1 MGRGARD
8 RLLPPRRAAL
18 ESRNLI
24 EITDKY
30 PELAELSRA
39 LGSRSAVLDGEI
51 VAFDADGRPSF
62 SALQQRMQISS
73 SRARRAA
80 G

>member
-1 MGRGARD
+1 MGRGAGD
-8 RLLPPRRAAL
+8 RLLPARASCAWRAATC
-18 ESRNLI
+18 I

-39 LGSRSAVLDGEI
+39 LGSRSAILDGEI

-62 SALQQRMQISS
+62 SALQQRMQV
-73 SRARRAA
+73 AA
-80 G
+80 GAQARGG